1 MIGESKRFLEDG
13 MNNTSIQTIEFC
25 IFDDETLDYFRSE
38 FDRELQSVDLNYYV
52 VCRKIFRLATNIN
65 ICIQQISQRLL
76 K

>member
-13 MNNTSIQTIEFC
+13 MNNTSIQTIKFC
-25 IFDDETLDYFRSE
+25 IFDDDYFISE